1 MPTGPKFLH
10 ASAIHIFFAL
20 LPVSSP
26 PIFLSTQALLPA
38 QKNTRSSTLN
48 PCAMGWKNSSILY
61 TVAPEDWSIGRGS
74 MI

>member
-1 MPTGPKFLH
+1 MNQDPAALRTQKKCTLPMPTGPKFLH

-26 PIFLSTQALLPA
+26 PIFLRTQALLPA

-48 PCAMGWKNSSILY
+48 PCAMG
-61 TVAPEDWSIGRGS
+61 
-74 MI
+74 